1 MWNIPNLLTLLR
13 IFMIPAIVVAFYSS
27 TAPYY
32 LAAIFFL
39 IAAITDWLDGFLA
52 RKLNQSTP
60 FGALIDP
67 LADKLMVA
75 TTLVLLVS
83 EHANAWLA
91 IPAAIII
98 MREIT
103 VSGLREW
110 MAALGL
116 RDKVK
121 VSSLGKIKTTLQ
133 MAGILLLLLFRP
145 EFINQQIIFDAT
157 MIFCYI
163 LVYVAAALTLWSMVN
178 YLKAAWPYLKS

>member
-1 MWNIPNLLTLLR
+1 MWNIPNLLTLFRML
-13 IFMIPAIVVAFYSS
+13 MIPAIIYAFYSPS
-27 TAPYY
+27 VASYWTA
-32 LAAIFFL
+32 LFFSVAAV
-39 IAAITDWLDGFLA
+39 TDWLDGFLA

-67 LADKLMVA
+67 LADKLMVS

-83 EHANAWLA
+83 QHATIWLT

-110 MAALGL
+110 MAQIGL

-121 VSSLGKIKTTLQ
+121 VSSMGKLKTTVQ
-133 MAGILLLLLFRP
+133 MLGILLLLIVQPAFDN
-145 EFINQQIIFDAT
+145 EAIVFDGAMII
-157 MIFCYI
+157 CYLLI
-163 LVYVAAALTLWSMVN
+163 YVAALLTLWSLLN
-178 YLKAAWPYLKS
+178 YLKAAWPYLK